1 MAHLVYSRQCFIS
14 MVNPLA
20 VMNLNSWP
28 ARKSR
33 GKKKHVFIKKK
44 NWIVQNRWNSSNF
57 ITISRSKEIKKRKET
72 KMKRQD
78 LTLNLS
84 RAGSADV
91 TDSGGQL
98 YLSRTGQ
105 RCRKLPIPIYSRFS
119 SVLSPVYDSTTS
131 NQVINVI
138 RFVFVVWSFPVID
151 RSKHSRYLFFFCQSL
166 DSIESQSINRTLG
179 HLLRFYFYNRVFA

>member
-1 MAHLVYSRQCFIS
+1 
-14 MVNPLA
+14 
-20 VMNLNSWP
+20 
-28 ARKSR
+28 
-33 GKKKHVFIKKK
+33 
-44 NWIVQNRWNSSNF
+44 
-57 ITISRSKEIKKRKET
+57 
-72 KMKRQD
+72 MKRQD

-138 RFVFVVWSFPVID
+138 RFVFVV
-151 RSKHSRYLFFFCQSL
+151 
-166 DSIESQSINRTLG
+166 
-179 HLLRFYFYNRVFA
+179 